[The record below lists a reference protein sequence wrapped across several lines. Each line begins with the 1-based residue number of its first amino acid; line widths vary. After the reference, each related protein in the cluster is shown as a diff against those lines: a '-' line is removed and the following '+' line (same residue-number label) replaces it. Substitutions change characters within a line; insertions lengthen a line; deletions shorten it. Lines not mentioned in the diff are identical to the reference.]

1 MTEWARSTTPGL
13 PALGA
18 PLPRAA
24 SGTSARKGWRKYT
37 FHDLEKLSR
46 TQALLMDRLEWL
58 MPSAGA
64 SERASEAIR
73 ARLKELFEDDVQL
86 LLDNV
91 VLASPQKLSQLLA
104 DPTFLAILCPA
115 PHKTRGFMEIGL
127 GLAHAAIDKLLGGTG
142 EQVANRRLTDI
153 EEGVMEFIIL
163 EALKTMAPNLEQGL
177 PRMRLEGCAKSVKDA
192 MALLAG
198 EDQVV
203 VVQLKS
209 TLGAQD
215 GFIRLFIPATVVGM
229 TNPPGEGPERRAR
242 RRYEI
247 GRNLA
252 RLRSVKTWL
261 RAEIGRAEV
270 NAADVERLG
279 SGDVVLLDELTA
291 RPDQGQGGTARVRVG
306 AGKAGWFESE
316 IVVEGGGFRAKVGNV
331 VLGDE
336 ARHGQEPSSVGNE
349 NEPAAEAPQEE
360 GAAADGADLINDI
373 PLQIVV
379 ELARIPVTAEQVV
392 ALKVGQVIDLNRV
405 PGEPVELSVNG
416 KVVARGELVEV
427 EGHLG
432 VRILSLLG

>member
-18 PLPRAA
+18 PQ
-24 SGTSARKGWRKYT
+24 ARPKTGMGARQGWKKYL
-37 FHDLEKLSR
+37 FQDLEKLSR
-46 TQALLMDRLEWL
+46 AQALLTERLEWL

-64 SERASEAIR
+64 SQRASEAIS
-73 ARLKELFEDDVQL
+73 ARLKELFEDEVQI
-86 LLDNV
+86 LLDHV
-91 VLASPQKLSQLLA
+91 HVASPAKLSQLLS
-104 DPTFLAILCPA
+104 DPTFLAVLVPA
-115 PHKTRGFMEIGL
+115 PHKTRGFLEVGL

-163 EALKTMAPNLEQGL
+163 EALKTLAPNLEQGL
-177 PRMRLEGCAKSVKDA
+177 PRMRLEGTARSVKEA
-192 MALLAG
+192 LALLEG
-198 EDQVV
+198 EEQVV

-215 GFIRLFIPATVVGM
+215 GFVRLFIPATVVGM

-242 RRYEI
+242 RRQEI
-247 GRNLA
+247 AHNVA
-252 RLRSVKTWL
+252 RLRAVKAWL

-270 NAADVERLG
+270 SAQDVKRLG

-291 RPDQGQGGTARVRVG
+291 RPDQGQGGRARLRVG
-306 AGKAGWFESE
+306 TGRTGWLESE
-316 IVVEGGGFRAKVGNV
+316 IVLQDGGFKAKVGNA
-331 VLGDE
+331 VLGE
-336 ARHGQEPSSVGNE
+336 EPRHGQEPSSVGNE
-349 NEPAAEAPQEE
+349 NQSAESSAGE
-360 GAAADGADLINDI
+360 GPGDGADLIDDI
-373 PLQIVV
+373 PLQMVV

-392 ALKVGQVIDLNRV
+392 ALKAGHVLDLNRV

>member
-1 MTEWARSTTPGL
+1 MTEWARSTSPGL

-18 PLPRAA
+18 PAAARPRT
-24 SGTSARKGWRKYT
+24 GTAVRKGWKKYL
-37 FHDLEKLSR
+37 FGDLEKLSR
-46 TQALLMDRLEWL
+46 AQALLTDRLEWL

-64 SERASEAIR
+64 SQRASEAIR

-91 VLASPQKLSQLLA
+91 HVASPQRLSQLLA
-104 DPTFLAILCPA
+104 DPTFLAVLVPA
-115 PHKTRGFMEIGL
+115 PQKTRGFLEIGL
-127 GLAHAAIDKLLGGTG
+127 GLAHAAMDKLLGGSG

-163 EALKTMAPNLEQGL
+163 EALKTLAPNLEQGL
-177 PRMRLEGCAKSVKDA
+177 PRMRLEGTAHSVKEA
-192 MALLAG
+192 VALLQG
-198 EDQVV
+198 EEQVV

-242 RRYEI
+242 RRHEI
-247 GRNLA
+247 AHNLA

-270 NAADVERLG
+270 SAADVRRLG

-291 RPDQGQGGTARVRVG
+291 RPDQGQGGSARLRVG
-306 AGKAGWFESE
+306 VGRAGWFEAE
-316 IVVEGGGFRAKVGNV
+316 IVVEEGAFKAKVANV

-336 ARHGQEPSSVGNE
+336 PRHGQEPSSVGNE
-349 NEPAAEAPQEE
+349 NEPAESPAE
-360 GAAADGADLINDI
+360 GAPADGADLINDI

-392 ALKVGQVIDLNRV
+392 ALKTGQVIDLNRV

>member
-13 PALGA
+13 PAAGA
-18 PLPRAA
+18 PIPRTAT
-24 SGTSARKGWRKYT
+24 GTSARKGWRKYT
-37 FHDLEKLSR
+37 FPDLEKLSR
-46 TQALLMDRLEWL
+46 AQALLTDRLEWL

-64 SERASEAIR
+64 SERASQAIS

-91 VLASPQKLSQLLA
+91 HLASPQKLSQLLS
-104 DPTFLAILCPA
+104 DPTFLAVLCPS
-115 PHKTRGFMEIGL
+115 PHKTRGFMEVGL
-127 GLAHAAIDKLLGGTG
+127 GLAHAAIDKLLGGSG

-163 EALKTMAPNLEQGL
+163 EALKTLAPNLEQGL
-177 PRMRLEGCAKSVKDA
+177 PRMRLEGCARNVKE
-192 MALLAG
+192 ALSLLEG
-198 EDQVV
+198 EEQVV

-229 TNPPGEGPERRAR
+229 TNPPGQGPERRAR
-242 RRYEI
+242 QRYEV
-247 GRNLA
+247 GRNQA

-261 RAEIGRAEV
+261 RAEIGHAEV
-270 NAADVERLG
+270 TKSDVERLG
-279 SGDVVLLDELTA
+279 SGDVVLLDGLTA
-291 RPDQGQGGTARVRVG
+291 RPDQGQGGVGRVRVG
-306 AGKAGWFESE
+306 TGRAGWFEAE
-316 IVVEGGGFRAKVGNV
+316 LVLEEGGFKAKLGNL
-331 VLGDE
+331 VLGGE
-336 ARHGQEPSSVGNE
+336 PRHGQEPSSVENE
-349 NEPAAEAPQEE
+349 NEGQAPEE
-360 GAAADGADLINDI
+360 GAPGEGADLIDDI

-392 ALKVGQVIDLNRV
+392 ALKVGQVVDLNRV

>member
-13 PALGA
+13 PALGV
-18 PLPRAA
+18 PVRT
-24 SGTSARKGWRKYT
+24 GTGTTTRKGWRKYA
-37 FHDLEKLSR
+37 FPDLEKLSR
-46 TQALLMDRLEWL
+46 AQALLTDRLEWL

-64 SERASEAIR
+64 SERASQAIS

-91 VLASPQKLSQLLA
+91 HLASPQRLSQLLS
-104 DPTFLAILCPA
+104 DPTFLAVLCPS
-115 PHKTRGFMEIGL
+115 PHKTRGFMEVGL

-177 PRMRLEGCAKSVKDA
+177 PRMRLEGCAQSVKEA
-192 MALLAG
+192 LALLEG
-198 EDQVV
+198 EEQVV

-242 RRYEI
+242 RRYQI
-247 GRNLA
+247 DRTVA

-270 NAADVERLG
+270 SAADVQRLG

-291 RPDQGQGGTARVRVG
+291 RPDQGQGGTARIRVG

-316 IVVEGGGFRAKVGNV
+316 IVVEGGGFKAKVGNI

-336 ARHGQEPSSVGNE
+336 PRHDQEPSSVGNE
-349 NEPAAEAPQEE
+349 NEGAPQEE

-392 ALKVGQVIDLNRV
+392 ALKVGQVLDLNRV

>member
-18 PLPRAA
+18 PVPRPAT
-24 SGTSARKGWRKYT
+24 GTSTRKGWRKYA
-37 FHDLEKLSR
+37 FPDLEKLSR
-46 TQALLMDRLEWL
+46 AQALLTDRLEWL

-64 SERASEAIR
+64 SERASQAIS

-91 VLASPQKLSQLLA
+91 HLASPQRLSQLLS
-104 DPTFLAILCPA
+104 DPTFLAVLCPS
-115 PHKTRGFMEIGL
+115 PHKTRGFMEVAL
-127 GLAHAAIDKLLGGTG
+127 GLAHAAIDKLLGGSG

-163 EALKTMAPNLEQGL
+163 EALKTLAPNLEQGL
-177 PRMRLEGCAKSVKDA
+177 PRMRLEGCAHSVKEA
-192 MALLAG
+192 LALLEG

-229 TNPPGEGPERRAR
+229 TNPPGEGEERRAR
-242 RRYEI
+242 HRYEI
-247 GRNLA
+247 GRNLP

-270 NAADVERLG
+270 TKGDVERLG
-279 SGDVVLLDELTA
+279 SGDVVLLDELSA
-291 RPDQGQGGTARVRVG
+291 RPDQGQGGVGRVRVG
-306 AGKAGWFESE
+306 TGRAGWFEAE
-316 IVVEGGGFRAKVGNV
+316 LGLEGGGFKAKLGNL

-336 ARHGQEPSSVGNE
+336 PRHGQEPSSVGNE
-349 NEPAAEAPQEE
+349 NEGQAPAEEE
-360 GAAADGADLINDI
+360 GAPGEGADLIGDI

>member
-1 MTEWARSTTPGL
+1 
-13 PALGA
+13 
-18 PLPRAA
+18 
-24 SGTSARKGWRKYT
+24 
-37 FHDLEKLSR
+37 
-46 TQALLMDRLEWL
+46 
-58 MPSAGA
+58 
-64 SERASEAIR
+64 
-73 ARLKELFEDDVQL
+73 V
-86 LLDNV
+86 
-91 VLASPQKLSQLLA
+91 
-104 DPTFLAILCPA
+104 
-115 PHKTRGFMEIGL
+115 GL

-163 EALKTMAPNLEQGL
+163 EALKTLAPNLEQGL
-177 PRMRLEGCAKSVKDA
+177 PRMRLEGTARSVKE
-192 MALLAG
+192 ALQLLEG
-198 EDQVV
+198 EEQVV

-242 RRYEI
+242 HRHEI
-247 GRNLA
+247 ERNLA
-252 RLRSVKTWL
+252 RLRQVKTWL

-270 NAADVERLG
+270 TTADVQRLG

-291 RPDQGQGGTARVRVG
+291 RPDQGQGGTGRIRVG
-306 AGKAGWFESE
+306 TGRAGWFEAE
-316 IVVEGGGFRAKVGNV
+316 LVVEDGGFKAKVGNL
-331 VLGDE
+331 VLGNE
-336 ARHGQEPSSVGNE
+336 PRHGMEPSSVGNE
-349 NEPAAEAPQEE
+349 NEAGEAPAERAGE
-360 GAAADGADLINDI
+360 GADLIDDI

-392 ALKVGQVIDLNRV
+392 GIKVGQVLDLNRV

>member
-24 SGTSARKGWRKYT
+24 SGTSVRKGWKKYT
-37 FHDLEKLSR
+37 FSDLEKLSR
-46 TQALLMDRLEWL
+46 TQALLLDRLEWL

-91 VLASPQKLSQLLA
+91 VLASPQKLSQLLT
-104 DPTFLAILCPA
+104 DPTFLAVLCPA

-306 AGKAGWFESE
+306 VGKAGWFESE
-316 IVVEGGGFRAKVGNV
+316 IVVEGGGFRAKVGSV

>member
-24 SGTSARKGWRKYT
+24 SGTSVRKGWKKYT
-37 FHDLEKLSR
+37 FSDLEKLSR

>member
-1 MTEWARSTTPGL
+1 
-13 PALGA
+13 
-18 PLPRAA
+18 
-24 SGTSARKGWRKYT
+24 
-37 FHDLEKLSR
+37 
-46 TQALLMDRLEWL
+46 
-58 MPSAGA
+58 
-64 SERASEAIR
+64 
-73 ARLKELFEDDVQL
+73 
-86 LLDNV
+86 
-91 VLASPQKLSQLLA
+91 VLASPQKLSQLLT
-104 DPTFLAILCPA
+104 DPTFLAVLCPA

-177 PRMRLEGCAKSVKDA
+177 PRMRLEGCAPSVKEA
-192 MALLAG
+192 LALLKD
-198 EDQVV
+198 EDLVV

-209 TLGAQD
+209 TLGTQD

-247 GRNLA
+247 ERNVA

-270 NAADVERLG
+270 TASDVQRLG

-306 AGKAGWFESE
+306 LGKAGWFEAE
-316 IVVEGGGFRAKVGNV
+316 IVVEGGGFKANVGNV

-349 NEPAAEAPQEE
+349 NEAAEAPPEE